1 MDDIVFIAGRPRK
14 EYDIWSHRADFK
26 KVNPLAICALVKIN
40 LRGESHEA
48 SGEVHLLAGA
58 AVVALRYLHAPENAL
73 VLRAQLSK
81 VSESESSHPAVV

>member
-1 MDDIVFIAGRPRK
+1 MIFGLTARI
-14 EYDIWSHRADFK
+14 S
-26 KVNPLAICALVKIN
+26 KVNPLTICALVKIN

-48 SGEVHLLAGA
+48 SGELHILAGA